1 MQTNL
6 YLIRHGQT
14 ATNRAQIIQGW
25 DSEPLNARGRR
36 QAELTG
42 ARLAEANVGALYS
55 SPLDRARE
63 TAEII
68 GRAIDLHPIV
78 IGGLREMD
86 TGNASGLHG
95 AQFML
100 RYPRLWWAWLRD
112 DARLTFPNGDTL
124 AEFYR
129 RAADAIEQL
138 VLRHRGQTIAAVSHG
153 GTISGYLSHLI
164 DGRGSNRVAIR
175 LRNCALC
182 HVRWHADEP
191 PHMVCFNDTTHLRE
205 HSEPIDRPSTT
216 QD

>member
-1 MQTNL
+1 MNTNL

-42 ARLAEANVGALYS
+42 ARLAGAGIGALYT
-55 SPLDRARE
+55 SPLGRAHE

-68 GRAIDLHPIV
+68 GQAIGLRPTV
-78 IGGLREMD
+78 IAGLREMD
-86 TGNASGLHG
+86 TGKASGLHG
-95 AQFML
+95 AQFIL

-112 DARLTFPNGDTL
+112 DTRLTFPNGDTL

-129 RAADAIEQL
+129 RAADTIAEL
-138 VLRHRGQTIAAVSHG
+138 LARHRGQTIAVVSHG

-164 DGRGSNRVAIR
+164 QGRGSNRVAIR
-175 LRNCALC
+175 LRNCAIC
-182 HVRWHADEP
+182 HVRWHAEEP
-191 PHMVCFNDTTHLRE
+191 PQLVCLNDTTHLRE
-205 HSEPIDRPSTT
+205 QSKPIDRPNIT
-216 QD
+216 

>member
-42 ARLAEANVGALYS
+42 ARLAEANIDALYT
-55 SPLDRARE
+55 SPLGRARE
-63 TAEII
+63 TADII
-68 GRAIDLHPIV
+68 GQAIGLRPIV
-78 IGGLREMD
+78 ITGLREMN

-95 AQFML
+95 AQFMI

-112 DARLTFPNGDTL
+112 DARLAFPNGDTL
-124 AEFYR
+124 ADFYR
-129 RAADAIEQL
+129 RSADTIAEL
-138 VLRHRGQTIAAVSHG
+138 ATRHRGQAVAVISHG

-164 DGRGSNRVAIR
+164 DGRGSNRAAIR
-175 LRNCALC
+175 LRNCAIC
-182 HVRWHADEP
+182 HVRWHGDEP
-191 PHMVCFNDTTHLRE
+191 PQLICFNDTTHLRE
-205 HSEPIDRPSTT
+205 QVKPIDRPNST
-216 QD
+216 

>member
-1 MQTNL
+1 MNTNL

-42 ARLAEANVGALYS
+42 ARLAGAGIDALYS
-55 SPLDRARE
+55 SPLGRARE

-68 GRAIDLHPIV
+68 GQALSLRPIV
-78 IGGLREMD
+78 VAGLREMD
-86 TGNASGLHG
+86 TGKASGLHG
-95 AQFML
+95 AQFMV

-112 DARLTFPNGDTL
+112 DARLAFPDGDIL

-129 RAADAIEQL
+129 RAADAIDEL
-138 VLRHRGQTIAAVSHG
+138 VAHHRGQTIAVISHG

-164 DGRGSNRVAIR
+164 DGRGSNRIAII
-175 LRNCALC
+175 LRNCAIC
-182 HVRWHADEP
+182 HVQWLGDQP
-191 PHMVCFNDTTHLRE
+191 PQLICLNDTTHLRE
-205 HSEPIDRPSTT
+205 QSRPIDRPNTT
-216 QD
+216 